1 MINTGALYQVGLGS
15 LSSQDIVTTILP
27 LALMIGIFYFGLIRP
42 QKKKEKEVASMRDSL
57 GVGDEIITIGGITGK
72 VIQVK
77 KDIIVLESSG
87 MNTRLEV
94 MKWGVHSVTKS
105 KGKKETIDK
114 ETEEI
119 LENN

>member
-1 MINTGALYQVGLGS
+1 MTG
-15 LSSQDIVTTILP
+15 SSAQLIQAIGPIVLVVVF
-27 LALMIGIFYFGLIRP
+27 FYFGIIRP